1 MLSLKFV
8 SLYKLETSEE
18 GLPLRGARF
27 FRQIDNLPSLQDA
40 LVHITKNS
48 GVRES

>member
-8 SLYKLETSEE
+8 SQYKLDASEE
-18 GLPLRGARF
+18 GLPLRGAR

-40 LVHITKNS
+40 LVHVKNI
-48 GVRES
+48 R